1 MASLDSSPPQFDRV
15 NAMMIDSMMC
25 QGADDV
31 PSAARELGIVIIG
44 RNEGERLRRC
54 LQSLVGTGS
63 QLVYVDSG
71 STDGSAELAR
81 RFGAEVVELDMRR
94 PFTAAWAR
102 NMGWRRLRE
111 LRPEVTLVH
120 FFDGDCEVIAG
131 WIDAAVRT
139 LDEQPAIA
147 VVCGRRRERFP
158 DASAFN
164 RQCEIEWNALGGEI
178 RSCGGD
184 ALMRL
189 EALSA
194 VGGYR
199 ESLIA
204 GEEPELCVRLRAAG
218 WKIWRLKQD
227 MVWHD
232 AAMTRWSQWWKR
244 SKRAGHAF
252 AEGAFLHGAAPE
264 RHYVAEE
271 RRALLWG
278 AVLPLAIVLLG
289 LVHPMGLLLLGLYP
303 LQMLRLALRP
313 QPAALEADAAWSR
326 AFFLVAGRFP
336 EAAGVLL
343 FRWRKLRGRASTLIE
358 YK

>member
-1 MASLDSSPPQFDRV
+1 MSEAAAIASRPLV
-15 NAMMIDSMMC
+15 L
-25 QGADDV
+25 ADMGV
-31 PSAARELGIVIIG
+31 VIIG
-44 RNEGERLRRC
+44 RNEGQRLVRC
-54 LQSLVGTGS
+54 LESVLGAVS
-63 QLVYVDSG
+63 QVVYVDSG
-71 STDGSAELAR
+71 STDGSAAR
-81 RFGAEVVELDMRR
+81 AQTLGAEVVELDMRR
-94 PFTAAWAR
+94 PFTAALAR
-102 NMGWRRLRE
+102 NAGWRRLVE
-111 LRPEVTLVH
+111 IAPQATSVH
-120 FFDGDCEVIAG
+120 FLDGDCEVVPG
-131 WIDAAVRT
+131 WLQAAHEALADHPER
-139 LDEQPAIA
+139 A

-158 DASAFN
+158 HASAFN
-164 RQCEIEWNALGGEI
+164 RQCEIEWNAGAGEI

-189 EALSA
+189 DALAA

-199 ESLIA
+199 DSLIA
-204 GEEPELCVRLRAAG
+204 GEEPELCVRLRGAG
-218 WKIWRLKQD
+218 WKIWRLGRD

-252 AEGAFLHGAAPE
+252 AEGAFLHGGPPE

-271 RRALLWG
+271 RRALIWG
-278 AVLPLAIVLLG
+278 AALPLAILVLG
-289 LVHPMGLLLLGLYP
+289 LVHPIGWLLLAVYP

-313 QPAALEADAAWSR
+313 QPAAREAGAVWSR

-343 FRWRKLRGRASTLIE
+343 FRWHRLRGRASTLIE

>member
-1 MASLDSSPPQFDRV
+1 MSEA
-15 NAMMIDSMMC
+15 AAI
-25 QGADDV
+25 
-31 PSAARELGIVIIG
+31 AARPLVLADMGVVIIG
-44 RNEGERLRRC
+44 RNEGQRLVRC
-54 LQSLVGTGS
+54 LESVLGAVS
-63 QLVYVDSG
+63 RVVYVDSG
-71 STDGSAELAR
+71 STDGSAAR
-81 RFGAEVVELDMRR
+81 ARTLGAEVVELDMRR
-94 PFTAAWAR
+94 PFTAALAR
-102 NMGWRRLRE
+102 NAGWRRLVE
-111 LRPEVTLVH
+111 IAPQATSVH
-120 FFDGDCEVIAG
+120 FLDGDCEVVPG
-131 WIDAAVRT
+131 WLQAAHEALADHPER
-139 LDEQPAIA
+139 A

-158 DASAFN
+158 HASAFN
-164 RQCEIEWNALGGEI
+164 RQCEIEWNAGAGEI

-189 EALSA
+189 DALAA

-199 ESLIA
+199 DGLIA
-204 GEEPELCVRLRAAG
+204 GEEPELCVRLRGAG
-218 WKIWRLKQD
+218 WKIWRLGCD

-252 AEGAFLHGAAPE
+252 AEGAFLHGGPPE

-271 RRALLWG
+271 RRALIWG
-278 AVLPLAIVLLG
+278 AALPLAILVLG
-289 LVHPMGLLLLGLYP
+289 LVHPIGWLLLAVYP

-313 QPAALEADAAWSR
+313 QPAAREADAVWSR

-343 FRWRKLRGRASTLIE
+343 FRWHRLRGRASTLIE

>member
-1 MASLDSSPPQFDRV
+1 
-15 NAMMIDSMMC
+15 
-25 QGADDV
+25 
-31 PSAARELGIVIIG
+31 
-44 RNEGERLRRC
+44 
-54 LQSLVGTGS
+54 
-63 QLVYVDSG
+63 VYVDSG

-81 RFGAEVVELDMRR
+81 RLGAEVVELDMRR

-111 LRPEVTLVH
+111 LRPEITLVH

-131 WIDAAVRT
+131 WIPAALRT
-139 LDEQPAIA
+139 LRERPDIA

-158 DASAFN
+158 AASAFN
-164 RQCEIEWNALGGEI
+164 RQCEIEWNAAGGEI

-189 EALSA
+189 APLEA

-218 WKIWRLKQD
+218 WRIWRLNLD

-232 AAMTRWSQWWKR
+232 AAMTRWSQWWNR

-264 RHYVAEE
+264 RHYVAEM
-271 RRALLWG
+271 RRALVWG
-278 AVLPLAIVLLG
+278 VALPLAIVAIG
-289 LVHPMGLLLLGLYP
+289 LVHPLGFLLLALYP

-313 QPAALEADAAWSR
+313 QPAAREAGAVWGR

-343 FRWRKLRGRASTLIE
+343 FHWRRLRGRVSTLIE

>member
-1 MASLDSSPPQFDRV
+1 MSEVAPKPL
-15 NAMMIDSMMC
+15 AL
-25 QGADDV
+25 ADMGV
-31 PSAARELGIVIIG
+31 VVIG
-44 RNEGERLRRC
+44 RNEGQRLVRC
-54 LQSLVGTGS
+54 LESVVGS
-63 QLVYVDSG
+63 ASRIVYVDSG
-71 STDGSAELAR
+71 STDGSAAKAR
-81 RFGAEVVELDMRR
+81 ALGADVVELDMSR
-94 PFTAAWAR
+94 PFTAALAR
-102 NMGWRRLRE
+102 NAGWRRLVQVA
-111 LRPEVTLVH
+111 PQATTVH
-120 FFDGDCEVIAG
+120 FLDGDCEVVPG
-131 WIDAAVRT
+131 WLDAAIEALAAHPER
-139 LDEQPAIA
+139 A

-164 RQCEIEWNALGGEI
+164 RQCEIEWNAGAGEI

-189 EALSA
+189 DALQA

-204 GEEPELCVRLRAAG
+204 GEEPELCVRLRGAG
-218 WKIWRLKQD
+218 WKIWRLGRD

-252 AEGAFLHGAAPE
+252 AEGAFLHGAPPE
-264 RHYVAEE
+264 RHYVAEV
-271 RRALLWG
+271 RRALAWG
-278 AVLPLAIVLLG
+278 AALPVAILLLALVNPLA
-289 LVHPMGLLLLGLYP
+289 LLLLVVYP

-313 QPAALEADAAWSR
+313 QAAAREADAVWSR

-343 FRWRKLRGRASTLIE
+343 FHWHRWRGRASALIE

>member
-1 MASLDSSPPQFDRV
+1 MDEAASMAAKPLALA
-15 NAMMIDSMMC
+15 AM
-25 QGADDV
+25 GV
-31 PSAARELGIVIIG
+31 VIIG
-44 RNEGERLRRC
+44 RNEGQRLVRC
-54 LQSLVGTGS
+54 LESVRGAVAQV
-63 QLVYVDSG
+63 VYVDSG
-71 STDGSAELAR
+71 STDGSAAKAR
-81 RFGAEVVELDMRR
+81 DLGADVVELDMRR
-94 PFTAAWAR
+94 PFTAALAR
-102 NMGWRRLRE
+102 NAGWRRLVE
-111 LRPEVTLVH
+111 IAPQATTVH
-120 FFDGDCEVIAG
+120 FLDGDCEVVPG
-131 WIDAAVRT
+131 WLPAALGALTAHPER
-139 LDEQPAIA
+139 A

-164 RQCEIEWNALGGEI
+164 RQCEIEWNAGAGEI

-189 EALSA
+189 DALA
-194 VGGYR
+194 AAGGYR
-199 ESLIA
+199 DSLIA

-218 WKIWRLKQD
+218 WKIWRLDRD

-252 AEGAFLHGAAPE
+252 AEGAFLHGGPPE
-264 RHYVAEE
+264 RHYVAEA
-271 RRALLWG
+271 RRALIWG
-278 AVLPLAIVLLG
+278 GALPLAILLLG
-289 LVHPMGLLLLGLYP
+289 LVHPIGFLLLALYP

-313 QPAALEADAAWSR
+313 QPAAREANAVWSR

-343 FRWRKLRGRASTLIE
+343 FRWHKLRGRASALIE

>member
-1 MASLDSSPPQFDRV
+1 MADMGV
-15 NAMMIDSMMC
+15 
-25 QGADDV
+25 
-31 PSAARELGIVIIG
+31 VIIG
-44 RNEGERLRRC
+44 RNEGQRLVRC
-54 LQSLVGTGS
+54 LESVVGAVS
-63 QLVYVDSG
+63 HVVYVDSG
-71 STDGSAELAR
+71 STDGSAAAAR
-81 RFGAEVVELDMRR
+81 ALGAEVVELDMRR
-94 PFTAAWAR
+94 PFTAALAR
-102 NMGWRRLRE
+102 NAGWRRLVE
-111 LRPEVTLVH
+111 IAPQATSVH
-120 FFDGDCEVIAG
+120 FLDGDCEVVPG
-131 WIDAAVRT
+131 WLPSALEALAARP
-139 LDEQPAIA
+139 ERA

-158 DASAFN
+158 GASVFN
-164 RQCEIEWNALGGEI
+164 RQCEIEWNAGVGEI

-189 EALSA
+189 DALQA

-199 ESLIA
+199 DSLIA
-204 GEEPELCVRLRAAG
+204 GEEPELCVRLRGAG
-218 WKIWRLKQD
+218 WKIWRLGRD

-232 AAMTRWSQWWKR
+232 AAMLRWSQWWKR

-252 AEGAFLHGAAPE
+252 AEGVSLHGAPPE

-278 AVLPLAIVLLG
+278 ALLPAAIALLAIL
-289 LVHPMGLLLLGLYP
+289 HPAALLLLLAYP

-313 QPAALEADAAWSR
+313 QAAAREAGAVWSR

-343 FRWRKLRGRASTLIE
+343 FHWHKLRGHASTLIE

>member
-1 MASLDSSPPQFDRV
+1 MNESAPIATTIL
-15 NAMMIDSMMC
+15 AL
-25 QGADDV
+25 ADMGV
-31 PSAARELGIVIIG
+31 VIIG
-44 RNEGERLRRC
+44 RNEGQRLVRC
-54 LQSLVGTGS
+54 LESVVGTAA
-63 QLVYVDSG
+63 QVVYVDSG
-71 STDGSAELAR
+71 STDGSAAKAR
-81 RFGAEVVELDMRR
+81 ALGADVVELEMSR
-94 PFTAAWAR
+94 PFTAALAR
-102 NMGWRRLRE
+102 NAGWRRLVAIA
-111 LRPEVTLVH
+111 PQATTVH
-120 FFDGDCEVIAG
+120 FLDGDCEVVPG
-131 WIDAAVRT
+131 WLPAAHEALASYPGR
-139 LDEQPAIA
+139 A

-164 RQCEIEWNALGGEI
+164 RQCEIEWNAASGEI

-189 EALSA
+189 DALAA

-204 GEEPELCVRLRAAG
+204 GEEPELCVRLRGAG
-218 WKIWRLKQD
+218 WKIWRLGRD

-232 AAMTRWSQWWKR
+232 AAITRWSQWWKR

-252 AEGAFLHGAAPE
+252 AEGAFLHGAPPE

-271 RRALLWG
+271 RRALIWG
-278 AVLPLAIVLLG
+278 AGLPLAILAIG
-289 LVHPMGLLLLGLYP
+289 LARPAGFLLLALYP

-313 QPAALEADAAWSR
+313 QAAAREADAVWSR

-343 FRWRKLRGRASTLIE
+343 FRWHRFRGRASALIE

>member
-1 MASLDSSPPQFDRV
+1 MSEAAAIASRPLV
-15 NAMMIDSMMC
+15 L
-25 QGADDV
+25 ADV
-31 PSAARELGIVIIG
+31 GVVIIG
-44 RNEGERLRRC
+44 RNEGQRLVRC
-54 LQSLVGTGS
+54 LESVLGAVS
-63 QLVYVDSG
+63 QVVYVDSG
-71 STDGSAELAR
+71 STDGSAAR
-81 RFGAEVVELDMRR
+81 ARTLGAEVVELDMRR
-94 PFTAAWAR
+94 PFTAALAR
-102 NMGWRRLRE
+102 NAGWRRLVE
-111 LRPEVTLVH
+111 IAPQATSVH
-120 FFDGDCEVIAG
+120 FLDGDCEVVPG
-131 WIDAAVRT
+131 WLQAAHEALADHPER
-139 LDEQPAIA
+139 A

-158 DASAFN
+158 HASAFN
-164 RQCEIEWNALGGEI
+164 RQCEIEWNAGAGEI

-189 EALSA
+189 DALAA

-199 ESLIA
+199 DSLIA
-204 GEEPELCVRLRAAG
+204 GEEPELCVRLRGAG
-218 WKIWRLKQD
+218 WKIWRLGRD

-252 AEGAFLHGAAPE
+252 AEGAFLHGGPPE

-271 RRALLWG
+271 RRALIWG
-278 AVLPLAIVLLG
+278 AALPLAILVLG
-289 LVHPMGLLLLGLYP
+289 LVHPIGWLLLAVYP

-313 QPAALEADAAWSR
+313 QPAAREADAVWSR

-343 FRWRKLRGRASTLIE
+343 FRWHRLRGRASTLIE

>member
-1 MASLDSSPPQFDRV
+1 MSEAAAV
-15 NAMMIDSMMC
+15 
-25 QGADDV
+25 
-31 PSAARELGIVIIG
+31 SAKPGVLGDMGVVVIG
-44 RNEGERLRRC
+44 RNEGQRLLRC
-54 LQSLVGTGS
+54 LESVLGTVS
-63 QLVYVDSG
+63 RVVYVDSG
-71 STDGSAELAR
+71 STDGSATKAR
-81 RFGAEVVELDMRR
+81 DLGADVVELDMRR
-94 PFTAAWAR
+94 PFTAALAR
-102 NMGWRRLRE
+102 NAGWHRLVE
-111 LRPEVTLVH
+111 IAPQTTTVH
-120 FFDGDCEVIAG
+120 FLDGDCEVVPG
-131 WIDAAVRT
+131 WLPAALEALAAHPER
-139 LDEQPAIA
+139 A

-158 DASAFN
+158 EASAFN
-164 RQCEIEWNALGGEI
+164 RQCEIEWNAGAGEI

-189 EALSA
+189 DALAA

-199 ESLIA
+199 DGLIA

-218 WKIWRLKQD
+218 WKIWRLDRD

-252 AEGAFLHGAAPE
+252 AEGAFLHGGPPE

-271 RRALLWG
+271 RRALIWG
-278 AVLPLAIVLLG
+278 AALPLAILLLG
-289 LVHPMGLLLLGLYP
+289 LVHPLGFLLLALYP

-313 QPAALEADAAWSR
+313 QPAAREADAVWSR
-326 AFFLVAGRFP
+326 AFFLVSGRFP

-343 FRWRKLRGRASTLIE
+343 FRWHKLRGRASALIE

>member
-1 MASLDSSPPQFDRV
+1 MTELPRPRAELPV
-15 NAMMIDSMMC
+15 L
-25 QGADDV
+25 ADMGV
-31 PSAARELGIVIIG
+31 VIIG
-44 RNEGERLRRC
+44 RNEGERLVRC
-54 LQSLVGTGS
+54 LQSVVGVGT
-63 QLVYVDSG
+63 QVVYVDSG
-71 STDGSAELAR
+71 STDGSADTAR
-81 RFGAEVVELDMRR
+81 AMGADVVELDMRR
-94 PFTAAWAR
+94 PFTAALAR
-102 NMGWRRLRE
+102 NAGWRRLVQIA
-111 LRPEVTLVH
+111 PHATTVH
-120 FFDGDCEVIAG
+120 FFDGDCEVVPG
-131 WIDAAVRT
+131 WLAEAMDALAAHPER
-139 LDEQPAIA
+139 A

-158 DASAFN
+158 EASIFN
-164 RQCEIEWNALGGEI
+164 RQCEIEWNAGSGEI

-189 EALSA
+189 DALAA

-199 ESLIA
+199 DDLIA

-218 WKIWRLKQD
+218 WKIWRLGRD

-252 AEGAFLHGAAPE
+252 AQGAFLHGAPPE

-271 RRALLWG
+271 RRALAWG
-278 AVLPLAIVLLG
+278 VALPAAVVVLGLFQPLAF
-289 LVHPMGLLLLGLYP
+289 LLLALYP

-313 QPAALEADAAWSR
+313 QPAAVEAGAVWSR

-343 FRWRKLRGRASTLIE
+343 FHWRQHRGRASSLIE

>member
-1 MASLDSSPPQFDRV
+1 MSETPAG
-15 NAMMIDSMMC
+15 
-25 QGADDV
+25 GARPLALADMGV
-31 PSAARELGIVIIG
+31 VIIG
-44 RNEGERLRRC
+44 RNEGQRLVRC
-54 LQSLVGTGS
+54 LESVLATVS
-63 QLVYVDSG
+63 RVVYVDSG
-71 STDGSAELAR
+71 STDGSATRAR
-81 RFGAEVVELDMRR
+81 ALGAEVVELDMRR
-94 PFTAAWAR
+94 PFTAALAR
-102 NMGWRRLRE
+102 NAGWRRLVE
-111 LRPEVTLVH
+111 IAPQATSVH
-120 FFDGDCEVIAG
+120 FLDGDCEVVPG
-131 WIDAAVRT
+131 WLPAALEALAAHPER
-139 LDEQPAIA
+139 A

-158 DASAFN
+158 EASAFN
-164 RQCEIEWNALGGEI
+164 RQCEIEWNAGAGEI

-189 EALSA
+189 DALAA

-199 ESLIA
+199 DSLIA
-204 GEEPELCVRLRAAG
+204 GEEPELCVRLRGAG
-218 WKIWRLKQD
+218 WKIWRLGRD

-271 RRALLWG
+271 RRALIWG
-278 AVLPLAIVLLG
+278 AALPLAT
-289 LVHPMGLLLLGLYP
+289 LLLGLAHPLGFLLLALYP
-303 LQMLRLALRP
+303 VQMLRLALRP
-313 QPAALEADAAWSR
+313 QPAAREADAVWSR

-343 FRWRKLRGRASTLIE
+343 FHWHRLRGRASALIE

>member
-1 MASLDSSPPQFDRV
+1 LDEAASMAAKPLALA
-15 NAMMIDSMMC
+15 AM
-25 QGADDV
+25 GV
-31 PSAARELGIVIIG
+31 VIIG
-44 RNEGERLRRC
+44 RNEGQRLVRC
-54 LQSLVGTGS
+54 LESVRGTVA
-63 QLVYVDSG
+63 QVVYVDSG
-71 STDGSAELAR
+71 STDGSAAKAR
-81 RFGAEVVELDMRR
+81 DLGADVVELDMRR
-94 PFTAAWAR
+94 PFTAALAR
-102 NMGWRRLRE
+102 NAGWRRLVE
-111 LRPEVTLVH
+111 IAPQATTVH
-120 FFDGDCEVIAG
+120 FLDGDCEVVPG
-131 WIDAAVRT
+131 WLPAALEALTAHPER
-139 LDEQPAIA
+139 A

-164 RQCEIEWNALGGEI
+164 RQCEIEWNAGAGEI

-189 EALSA
+189 DALA
-194 VGGYR
+194 AAGGYR
-199 ESLIA
+199 DSLIA

-218 WKIWRLKQD
+218 WKIWRLDRD

-252 AEGAFLHGAAPE
+252 AEGAFLHGGPPE
-264 RHYVAEE
+264 RHYVAEA
-271 RRALLWG
+271 RRALIWG
-278 AVLPLAIVLLG
+278 GALPLAILLLG
-289 LVHPMGLLLLGLYP
+289 LVHPIGFLLLALYP

-313 QPAALEADAAWSR
+313 QPAAREANAVWSR

-343 FRWRKLRGRASTLIE
+343 FRWHKLRGRASALIE

>member
-1 MASLDSSPPQFDRV
+1 MSELPPPR
-15 NAMMIDSMMC
+15 
-25 QGADDV
+25 
-31 PSAARELGIVIIG
+31 AAFMGVVIIG
-44 RNEGERLRRC
+44 RNEGQRLVRC
-54 LQSLVGTGS
+54 LQSVLGAAAQV
-63 QLVYVDSG
+63 VYVDSG
-71 STDGSAELAR
+71 STDGSAQTAR
-81 RFGAEVVELDMRR
+81 SMGADVVELDMRR
-94 PFTAAWAR
+94 PFTAALAR
-102 NMGWRRLRE
+102 NAGWRRLVQIA
-111 LRPEVTLVH
+111 PQATTVH
-120 FFDGDCEVIAG
+120 FFDGDCEVVPG
-131 WIDAAVRT
+131 WLDAATDALASHPER
-139 LDEQPAIA
+139 A

-164 RQCEIEWNALGGEI
+164 RQCEIEWNAGAGEI

-189 EALSA
+189 DALAA

-199 ESLIA
+199 DDLIA

-218 WKIWRLKQD
+218 WKIWRLGRD

-252 AEGAFLHGAAPE
+252 AEGAFLHGAPPE

-271 RRALLWG
+271 RRALVWG
-278 AVLPLAIVLLG
+278 AMLPAAILLLG
-289 LVHPMGLLLLGLYP
+289 LIQPLAFLLLALYP

-313 QPAALEADAAWSR
+313 QPAAREAGAVWSR

-343 FRWRKLRGRASTLIE
+343 FRWRRHRGRASSLIE

>member
-1 MASLDSSPPQFDRV
+1 MSEPAAIAAKPL
-15 NAMMIDSMMC
+15 AL
-25 QGADDV
+25 ADMGV
-31 PSAARELGIVIIG
+31 VIIG
-44 RNEGERLRRC
+44 RNEGQRLVRC
-54 LQSLVGTGS
+54 LESVAGTVS
-63 QLVYVDSG
+63 RVVYVDSG
-71 STDGSAELAR
+71 STDGSAAKAR
-81 RFGAEVVELDMRR
+81 ALGADVVELDMRR
-94 PFTAAWAR
+94 PFTAALAR
-102 NMGWRRLRE
+102 NAGWRRLV
-111 LRPEVTLVH
+111 EVAPQATTVH
-120 FFDGDCEVIAG
+120 FLDGDCEVVPG
-131 WIDAAVRT
+131 WLPAALEALAAHPER
-139 LDEQPAIA
+139 A

-158 DASAFN
+158 EASAFN
-164 RQCEIEWNALGGEI
+164 RQCEIEWNAGAGEI

-189 EALSA
+189 DALAA

-199 ESLIA
+199 DSLIA
-204 GEEPELCVRLRAAG
+204 GEEPELCVRLRGAG
-218 WKIWRLKQD
+218 WKIWRLGRD

-271 RRALLWG
+271 RRALIWG
-278 AVLPLAIVLLG
+278 AALPLAT
-289 LVHPMGLLLLGLYP
+289 LLLGLAHPLGFLLLALYP
-303 LQMLRLALRP
+303 VQMLRLALRP
-313 QPAALEADAAWSR
+313 QPAAREADAVWSR

-343 FRWRKLRGRASTLIE
+343 FHWHRLRGRASALIE

>member
-1 MASLDSSPPQFDRV
+1 MT
-15 NAMMIDSMMC
+15 IDSMMR
-25 QGADDV
+25 QGADHV
-31 PSAARELGIVIIG
+31 PGAAGELGIVVIG

-54 LQSLVGTGS
+54 LESVASAGRL
-63 QLVYVDSG
+63 LVYVDSG
-71 STDGSAELAR
+71 STDGSVDLAR
-81 RFGAEVVELDMRR
+81 RLGADVVELDMRC

-102 NMGWRRLRE
+102 NAGWRRLRE
-111 LRPEVTLVH
+111 LRPALSRVH
-120 FFDGDCEVIAG
+120 FFDGDCEVIDG
-131 WIDAAVRT
+131 WMDAAMRT
-139 LDEQPAIA
+139 LDEQPGTA

-158 DASAFN
+158 DASSFN
-164 RQCEIEWNALGGEI
+164 RQCEIEWNAGAGEI

-189 EALSA
+189 DALAA

-199 ESLIA
+199 DSLIA
-204 GEEPELCVRLRAAG
+204 GEEPELCVRLRGAG
-218 WKIWRLKQD
+218 WKIWRLDRD

-252 AEGAFLHGAAPE
+252 AEGAFLHGGPPE

-271 RRALLWG
+271 RRALAWG
-278 AVLPLAIVLLG
+278 AALPLAILLLG
-289 LVHPMGLLLLGLYP
+289 LVHPIGFLLLALYP
-303 LQMLRLALRP
+303 LQMLRLGLRP
-313 QPAALEADAAWSR
+313 QPAARAADAAWSR

-343 FRWRKLRGRASTLIE
+343 FRWHKLRGRASALIE